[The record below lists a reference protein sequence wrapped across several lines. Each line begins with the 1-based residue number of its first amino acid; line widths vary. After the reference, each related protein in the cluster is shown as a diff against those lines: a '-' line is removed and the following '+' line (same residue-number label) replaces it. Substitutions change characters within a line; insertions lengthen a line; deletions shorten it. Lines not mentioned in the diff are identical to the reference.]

1 MTLGTMMKKAITF
14 FEQQAKEHYK
24 KSGKLAE
31 IRNVLAQEMSIGVQS
46 ATATFH
52 IEYAINGDYRE
63 SDESP
68 KYVKVKARGNQLT
81 AEWALEIY

>member
-24 KSGKLAE
+24 NSGKRAE
-31 IRNVLAQEMSIGVQS
+31 IRNVLAQEMSIGTQR

-68 KYVKVKARGNQLT
+68 KYVHVKANGKQLD
-81 AEWALEIY
+81 AEWAVY